1 VTVKTL
7 NGPGGLTLVLDSKE
21 IFPDDPGQGTPAM
34 VHLEHRNADATF
46 YCAVN
51 EGVLAGSGFGD
62 DAGDIELTSSQQ
74 RWLEARWDDVWAFME
89 EHTPK

>member
-7 NGPGGLTLVLDSKE
+7 NGPGGLTLVLDSRE

-34 VHLEHRNADATF
+34 VHLEHRNASSTFWCATG
-46 YCAVN
+46 
-51 EGVLAGSGFGD
+51 EGTVSGNGFGD
-62 DAGDIELTSSQQ
+62 DSGDIELTSSQKN
-74 RWLEARWDDVWAFME
+74 WLEARWEDVDAFLD